1 MVQIKLSVA
10 FILAVTA
17 IAPIVAVPVGEKTTV
32 PTEVDATPNAGS
44 KAPAAVPKMA
54 VLDSTGTPEAGSK
67 ASANGP
73 LSEPENLHKGK
84 RHHGVKGKHH
94 QERQVTGSGHGQGKR
109 HRGRRHGHLNLE
121 DPQGRR
127 HHGRR
132 HHSRPR
138 THHHKAAHKK
148 KRVHSEEAEVV
159 AKEKAEVVTKEK
171 VESTPL
177 AAREDFAEVFER
189 TFRFG
194 SEGSGHRG
202 HNGKRHSHEH
212 EREHEHRQHRER
224 HVHAERAAEV
234 VPGPQENGSQLGARD
249 DFAEEFERSFDD
261 TDDLAARDD
270 FDEMFDLE

>member
-44 KAPAAVPKMA
+44 KAPAAVHKMA

-67 ASANGP
+67 AAANGP
-73 LSEPENLHKGK
+73 VSEPENLHKGK
-84 RHHGVKGKHH
+84 RHHRVKGTHH
-94 QERQVTGSGHGQGKR
+94 HERQVTGSGHGQGKR
-109 HRGRRHGHLNLE
+109 HRGRRHGHLNIE
-121 DPQGRR
+121 DPQSGRR
-127 HHGRR
+127 NGRR
-132 HHSRPR
+132 NHNRPR
-138 THHHKAAHKK
+138 THHHKAAHK
-148 KRVHSEEAEVV
+148 RVHSEEAEV
-159 AKEKAEVVTKEK
+159 KEKAEVVTKEK

-177 AAREDFAEVFER
+177 AARDDFAEVFER
-189 TFRFG
+189 NIFG
-194 SEGSGHRG
+194 SEYHHRGG
-202 HNGKRHSHEH
+202 HNGRRHSREH
-212 EREHEHRQHRER
+212 EREHQHRER
-224 HVHAERAAEV
+224 HEHAERAAE
-234 VPGPQENGSQLGARD
+234 ENGSQLGARD